1 MKAANGSNL
10 VYNQHLQFLP
20 TAVTKSRSAPGW
32 VCAGVRRWWRE
43 RRKVA
48 VTARTL
54 RAGGQ
59 AATGPLTTWSSLAE
73 PLAPLPHKPRRSPG
87 QVLQDLLLDESRHHS
102 RPSGR
107 DQQRRFHVGRP
118 SAMWHLADSSFGL
131 AGHLT
136 SPHCRAASI
145 AVSEQCGS
153 ERGVR
158 GNAHQSVRG
167 REQRAAAA
175 AARAR
180 QMAAQIITRPEG
192 QRSIINAGQ
201 RATRS
206 GSQGEACG
214 ANQSWAPL
222 YDLWLGLRGNDQ
234 RQS

>member
-136 SPHCRAASI
+136 SLPSRVHSCERA
-145 AVSEQCGS
+145 
-153 ERGVR
+153 VR
-158 GNAHQSVRG
+158 VRARRAG
-167 REQRAAAA
+167 QRA
-175 AARAR
+175 
-180 QMAAQIITRPEG
+180 PV
-192 QRSIINAGQ
+192 SAGQ
-201 RATRS
+201 RATSS
-206 GSQGEACG
+206 GGGGQGEANGG
-214 ANQSWAPL
+214 ANHNEA
-222 YDLWLGLRGNDQ
+222 
-234 RQS
+234 

>member
-59 AATGPLTTWSSLAE
+59 AATGPLTTWFSLAE
-73 PLAPLPHKPRRSPG
+73 HSLPSHTSLAAHLDKCFRICFLMSPAITHAPQEEINNAASMSG
-87 QVLQDLLLDESRHHS
+87 GPVRCGIWRTL
-102 RPSGR
+102 PSGS
-107 DQQRRFHVGRP
+107 P
-118 SAMWHLADSSFGL
+118 A
-131 AGHLT
+131 T